1 MSHPALVLARLAAL
15 VLAAAAS
22 LAQAHP
28 VSVRHPQGP
37 VLGVPGG
44 PAGSAVQSR
53 CRWVCV
59 PGYDCDYTCFPE

>member
-1 MSHPALVLARLAAL
+1 MSHPAFALARLAAL
-15 VLAAAAS
+15 ALAAAAS

-28 VSVRHPQGP
+28 AAGRHSQGP
-37 VLGVPGG
+37 VLAVPGG
-44 PAGSAVQSR
+44 PAGAPVQSR